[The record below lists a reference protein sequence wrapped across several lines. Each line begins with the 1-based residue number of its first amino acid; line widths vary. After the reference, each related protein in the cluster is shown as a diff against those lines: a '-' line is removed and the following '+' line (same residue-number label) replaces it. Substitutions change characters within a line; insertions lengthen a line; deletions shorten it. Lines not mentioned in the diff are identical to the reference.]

1 MSKEKNEKA
10 KSCRYIF
17 EFAKVINHIIDRVW
31 YLVRDASISSAL
43 FPDDSCPLIVKPG
56 NNTWTINNEF
66 YGKVTELGDFVG
78 KCLKVQNFPQ
88 MKKIKWRIKTSEQK
102 IIFDFEYQLF
112 KITESDSSVLFWKI
126 EFLDEEGY
134 SKFQNSK
141 EKLTKI
147 WENYTKKINEVLV
160 TSPMNL
166 FQFEAGVI
174 ASKMK
179 NIWEFMTDLHKL
191 KKIAPLMKIDCED
204 TDCNLAAPPGTI
216 MKVTANGGKDFFMI
230 KTIKCDKRPNWNKWL
245 LVFEIFGGQ
254 PKIPHQ
260 IALSTLTKINYEE
273 CHLASFHEF
282 REPAT
287 MEYIKYLSEE
297 KKYIIGS
304 VKDYLENYK

>member
-43 FPDDSCPLIVKPG
+43 FPDDSCTLIVKPG

-147 WENYTKKINEVLV
+147 WENYTKK
-160 TSPMNL
+160 
-166 FQFEAGVI
+166 
-174 ASKMK
+174 
-179 NIWEFMTDLHKL
+179 
-191 KKIAPLMKIDCED
+191 
-204 TDCNLAAPPGTI
+204 
-216 MKVTANGGKDFFMI
+216 
-230 KTIKCDKRPNWNKWL
+230 
-245 LVFEIFGGQ
+245 
-254 PKIPHQ
+254 
-260 IALSTLTKINYEE
+260 
-273 CHLASFHEF
+273 
-282 REPAT
+282 
-287 MEYIKYLSEE
+287 
-297 KKYIIGS
+297 
-304 VKDYLENYK
+304 